1 MAIITNNADFLFL
14 YDATQCNPNGDPD
27 QENKPRMDYDTDT
40 NLVTD
45 TRLKRYIRDYLK
57 MTGTEIFVDMEDG
70 RKVNPEQKLEAVI
83 KRALANDET
92 ISELFTENAAMG
104 DALAKIIETEK
115 TPEKV
120 FKKLQ
125 AKENRS
131 LSVYLLAQMVKQ
143 KFVDIRLFGSA
154 FAVEG
159 FTRAYTGPVQLN
171 WGYSLH
177 KVQLMESNS
186 IVTTMNDDSSTFG
199 KDYRVHYSLLAFN
212 GTINKFAAQSTG
224 LTDADINT
232 FRDAMWQSV
241 PAMPTRSKLNQYPK
255 LYVEITYND
264 GFFNG
269 NFGDLR
275 NYIKAVP
282 VNKIEE
288 KQIRRFE
295 DLQLDLSALQKLLI
309 ENTGAGKVIKS
320 AYIKSATGIKL
331 SAN

>member
-1 MAIITNNADFLFL
+1 
-14 YDATQCNPNGDPD
+14 
-27 QENKPRMDYDTDT
+27 MDYDTDT

-70 RKVNPEQKLEAVI
+70 RKVNPEQKLEAVV

-92 ISELFTENAAMG
+92 IGELFAENVQMG
-104 DALAKIIETEK
+104 DALAKIIEAEK
-115 TPEKV
+115 ASPEKV

-131 LSVYLLAQMVKQ
+131 LSIYLLAQMVKQ

-159 FTRAYTGPVQLN
+159 FTRAYTGPVQIN

-177 KVQLMESNS
+177 KVQLMESSS

-224 LTDADINT
+224 LTDADITT

-275 NYIKAVP
+275 NYIKAEP
-282 VNKIEE
+282 AGTIEE

-295 DLQLDLSALQKLLI
+295 DLQLDLSALQTLLK
-309 ENTGAGKVIKS
+309 ENTGEGKAIRS
-320 AYIKSATGIKL
+320 AYIKSATGIEL